1 LKCDM
6 SHIPTI
12 GLIGILRHRC
22 EQRAKEMFGKYDLN
36 KTHAN
41 ILFSL
46 HQSQSLSQKELA
58 ERLNVTPPSITSAI
72 QKMEKA
78 GYISRKADE
87 KDQRIMRLEL
97 AQRGR
102 DCIEN
107 VKKVAQQLDEM
118 MFQGMSTEEKLLM
131 RRMLLQVCENLAEER

>member
-1 LKCDM
+1 
-6 SHIPTI
+6 
-12 GLIGILRHRC
+12 
-22 EQRAKEMFGKYDLN
+22 
-36 KTHAN
+36 
-41 ILFSL
+41 
-46 HQSQSLSQKELA
+46 
-58 ERLNVTPPSITSAI
+58 
-72 QKMEKA
+72 MEKA

-118 MFQGMSTEEKLLM
+118 MFQGMSTEEKITDE
-131 RRMLLQVCENLAEER
+131 ENAAPGM

>member
-1 LKCDM
+1 MLKASCA
-6 SHIPTI
+6 HVVV
-12 GLIGILRHRC
+12 
-22 EQRAKEMFGKYDLN
+22 QRL
-36 KTHAN
+36 
-41 ILFSL
+41 
-46 HQSQSLSQKELA
+46 
-58 ERLNVTPPSITSAI
+58 P
-72 QKMEKA
+72 
-78 GYISRKADE
+78 ISRKADE

>member
-1 LKCDM
+1 
-6 SHIPTI
+6 
-12 GLIGILRHRC
+12 
-22 EQRAKEMFGKYDLN
+22 
-36 KTHAN
+36 
-41 ILFSL
+41 
-46 HQSQSLSQKELA
+46 
-58 ERLNVTPPSITSAI
+58 
-72 QKMEKA
+72 
-78 GYISRKADE
+78 
-87 KDQRIMRLEL
+87 MRLEL